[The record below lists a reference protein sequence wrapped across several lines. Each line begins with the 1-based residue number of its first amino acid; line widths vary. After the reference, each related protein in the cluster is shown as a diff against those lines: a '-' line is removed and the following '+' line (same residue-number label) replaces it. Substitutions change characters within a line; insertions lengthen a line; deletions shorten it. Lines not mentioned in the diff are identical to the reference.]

1 MNIFMACLGASVM
14 KGIEKIKIS
23 YYSIDFGPFDPLHYL
38 GPKRALTPLGK
49 NL

>member
-1 MNIFMACLGASVM
+1 M

-23 YYSIDFGPFDPLHYL
+23 YYSIDFGPLDPLHYF

-49 NL
+49 DL